1 MGCFFLYLI
10 FSIDNAIYL
19 LTFAAHLILLI
30 KTKIL
35 LFMCGIVGYIGFR
48 DAYPIVI
55 KGLHRLEY
63 RGYDS
68 AGIALANDGL
78 KLFKKA
84 GKVSELE
91 DHVKGADLAGS
102 AGMGHTRWATHGAP
116 SDRNSHPHTSGD
128 GKLTIIHNG
137 IIENYATLKE
147 ALASKGHEFKSDT
160 DTEVLIHLIEEIK
173 DVTGLGLREAV
184 RLALN
189 RVVGAYAI
197 VIMSEDEPDELI
209 AARKGSPMVIGV
221 GKGEYFIASD
231 ATPIVEYTKNVI
243 YLNDNE
249 IAYIRRDDLL
259 IKNIDNTIQTPY
271 IQELELKLEMLE
283 KGGYDHFMLKEIYE
297 QPRSIRDCL
306 RGRIDPEQGIV
317 TLGGIKEYIEKLKN
331 IDRIIIVACGTS
343 WHAGLVGEY
352 LIEEYARV
360 PVEVEYASEFRYR
373 NPIIS
378 SKDLVIAISQS
389 GETADT
395 MAAIELA
402 KEKGATIFG
411 ICNVVG
417 ASIPRITHAGVY
429 THAGPEIGVA
439 STKAFTAQVTILTLI
454 AFYIAQQRG
463 TITQSKFVEYLT
475 ELDEIPALVEETLKC
490 NDVVKAI
497 AERFKD
503 STNCLFLGRGS
514 SFPVALEGALK
525 LKEISYIHAEGY
537 PAAEMKHGPIALID
551 ADMPVVFIATK
562 NSSYEKV
569 ISNIQEVKARG
580 GHVIA
585 IVSEGDTDVKEMAD
599 YTIEIPL
606 TGETFVP
613 LLATIPLQLLSYHIA
628 VMRGCNVDQ
637 PRNLA
642 KSVTV
647 E

>member
-1 MGCFFLYLI
+1 
-10 FSIDNAIYL
+10 
-19 LTFAAHLILLI
+19 
-30 KTKIL
+30 
-35 LFMCGIVGYIGFR
+35 MCGIVGYIGYR
-48 DAYPIVI
+48 DAYPIII

-68 AGIALANDGL
+68 AGVALIDKGL
-78 KLFKKA
+78 KVYKKA
-84 GKVSELE
+84 GKVSDLE
-91 DHVKGADLAGS
+91 HFVNQVNLKGTI
-102 AGMGHTRWATHGAP
+102 GMGHTRWATHGAP
-116 SDRNSHPHTSGD
+116 SDRNSHPHSSGNR
-128 GKLTIIHNG
+128 KLTIIHNG
-137 IIENYATLKE
+137 IIENYATIKE
-147 ALASKGHEFKSDT
+147 ALITKGHVFLSDT
-160 DTEVLIHLIEEIK
+160 DTEVLIHLVEDIQQETRLE
-173 DVTGLGLREAV
+173 LREAV
-184 RLALN
+184 RVALN
-189 RVVGAYAI
+189 KVIGAYAI
-197 VIMSEDEPDELI
+197 VIMSADEPDQLI

-221 GKGEYFIASD
+221 GDGEYFVASD

-259 IKNIDNTIQTPY
+259 IKNIDNTVQTPY
-271 IQELELKLEMLE
+271 IQELDLKLEMLE

-297 QPRSIRDCL
+297 QPRSIRDCM
-306 RGRIDPEQGIV
+306 RGRIYPQQGKV
-317 TLGGIKEYIEKLKN
+317 QLGGIKEYAEKLKN
-331 IDRIIIVACGTS
+331 VDRIIIVACGTS

-373 NPIIS
+373 NPIITE
-378 SKDLVIAISQS
+378 KDLVIAISQS

-411 ICNVVG
+411 VCNVVV
-417 ASIPRITHAGVY
+417 ASIPRTTHAGVY

-439 STKAFTAQVTILTLI
+439 STKAFTAQVTVLTLI

-463 TITQSKFVEYLT
+463 TIPQNKLVEYLT
-475 ELDEIPALVEETLKC
+475 ELNQIPELVERALQS
-490 NDVVKAI
+490 NDHVKKI
-497 AERFKD
+497 AAKFKD
-503 STNCLFLGRGS
+503 SPNCLFLGRGS

-551 ADMPVVFIATK
+551 DEMPVVFIATK
-562 NSSYEKV
+562 NASYEKV
-569 ISNIQEVKARG
+569 ISNIQEVKARK

-585 IVSEGDTDVKEMAD
+585 IVTEGDTDVKAMAD
-599 YTIEIPL
+599 YVIEIPQ
-606 TGETFVP
+606 TAEAFVP
-613 LLATIPLQLLSYHIA
+613 LLATIPLQLLAYHIA